1 MGVTELYPS
10 KCIKFSWVEV
20 DYCMTDKIKSALNTW
35 AKMVL
40 NDQAQWDTDQVHQ
53 AIQKLYELSV
63 CQKILMQENATAS
76 DLWKRQ
82 QFELSA
88 VLETLTA
95 SSSPNT
101 IDKEE
106 EFEVPPM
113 METIKN
119 MVTEMPE
126 PENYERLFEEVN
138 EPPVIVPKSTEQPQS
153 DESASFRSL
162 TDTGERKN
170 INDQFAQS
178 LSIDLNDRLAFI
190 KHLFEENVS
199 DYEAVLS
206 QIITYS
212 TWDEVEDFIRT
223 KVKVEYP
230 HWKEKETI
238 EVRFMNTLQTHFT
251 S

>member
-1 MGVTELYPS
+1 
-10 KCIKFSWVEV
+10 
-20 DYCMTDKIKSALNTW
+20 MTDKIKSALNTW

-63 CQKILMQENATAS
+63 CQKIFMQENATAS

-126 PENYERLFEEVN
+126 PENYERLFEEVD
-138 EPPVIVPKSTEQPQS
+138 EPPVFVPKSTEQPQS
-153 DESASFRSL
+153 DESASVRSL

>member
-1 MGVTELYPS
+1 
-10 KCIKFSWVEV
+10 
-20 DYCMTDKIKSALNTW
+20 LNTW

-95 SSSPNT
+95 SSSPNR

-138 EPPVIVPKSTEQPQS
+138 EPPVFMPKSTELLQS
-153 DESASFRSL
+153 DESASVRSL

-199 DYEAVLS
+199 AYEAVLS